1 MEPPGDTVVE
11 TGYLG
16 AIKRYCS
23 DTRVRWNHQEI
34 FQCGAIMRHFSDA
47 REPTGDK
54 VRYSYLLFLVAY
66 VNLVTISKSTDS

>member
-1 MEPPGDTVVE
+1 MEPLRDTVV
-11 TGYLG
+11 TPGHGG
-16 AIKRYCS
+16 ATRRYYS
-23 DTRVRWNHQEI
+23 ATRVLLEK
-34 FQCGAIMRHFSDA
+34 CGAIMRHFNDA

>member
-1 MEPPGDTVVE
+1 MEPLRDTVV
-11 TGYLG
+11 TLGYGG
-16 AIKRYCS
+16 ATRRYFS
-23 DTRVRWNHQEI
+23 DTRVLLEK
-34 FQCGAIMRHFSDA
+34 CGAIMRHFSDA